1 MDPKQVSVMG
11 RKPKKPG
18 AIPRFRARRQKS
30 GVEHYY
36 YDHGGKPRRET
47 PLGSDYGVA
56 IKKWAELEHANTI
69 PAAAAVT
76 FRQVA
81 QRYQAEI
88 APAKAISTHR
98 LNNRCITAPLSFFD
112 VPPTPFEAIGPIN
125 IRQYLDWRPSKVIAN
140 REVSLFS
147 HIWNWARGKGVTD
160 LSNPR
165 EGIRRNKETGRG
177 VYVEDELFQAVF
189 QHADAPLW
197 DAMNLAYLAG
207 QRVGDVWSMDLG
219 QVTPRG
225 LAITQAKSTNK
236 VLMEITGELAALLD
250 RIAKRK
256 SEKLPNGRSKPYST
270 RLIVDDSGLALGR
283 SALRYRFDKARE
295 GADIAKGEFQF
306 RDLRAKAGTDKADS
320 ANDIREAHAQLE
332 HSSVTTTEIYV
343 RKKRGAKATPTR

>member
-1 MDPKQVSVMG
+1 MG
-11 RKPKKPG
+11 RKPNKPG

-30 GVEHYY
+30 GVVHYY
-36 YDHGGKPRRET
+36 YDHGGRPRKET

-56 IKKWAELEHANTI
+56 IKKWAEFEHANTI
-69 PAAAAVT
+69 PAAAVVT
-76 FRQVA
+76 FRHVA
-81 QRYQAEI
+81 QRYQAEVV
-88 APAKAISTHR
+88 PTKAVTTQR
-98 LNNRCITAPLSFFD
+98 LNNRCITALLSFFD
-112 VPPTPFEAIGPIN
+112 VPPAPFEAIRPIN

-147 HIWNWARGKGVTD
+147 HIWNWARSKGVTD
-160 LSNPR
+160 LPNPC
-165 EGIRRNKETGRG
+165 EGIRRNKESGRG
-177 VYVEDELFQAVF
+177 VYVEDEVFHAVY
-189 QHADAPLW
+189 QHADASLR
-197 DAMNLAYLAG
+197 DAMDLAYLTG
-207 QRVGDVWSMDLG
+207 QRVGDVWSMDLR

-236 VLMEITGELAALLD
+236 VLMEITGELARLLD

-283 SALRYRFDKARE
+283 AALRYRFDKARAAA
-295 GADIAKGEFQF
+295 GVSSDEFQF

-320 ANDIREAHAQLE
+320 AQDIRQAQAQLG

-343 RKKRGAKATPTR
+343 MKKRGSKATPTK